1 MKRITERDYGMKRI
15 TQEELKIIQMDILS
29 AVDKFCRDNNI
40 NYSLSAGTL
49 LGAIRHKGYIPWD
62 DDIDIA
68 MSRDEY
74 NHFEKIFPEVLD
86 GKYELISIYRDNNWL
101 RPYAVIVDNRTI
113 MNEEQNEEEHG
124 VTIDLFPI
132 DDVPDSDDDFKK
144 YVSKLK
150 FSKRLRDIKRMKW
163 RKGRTF
169 TKNLYLM
176 FLKSLIFFISSRMIV
191 RYCDRVAQLNNGKG
205 YTKCYETSFGYYA
218 PRSFDKKVFDEFVEK
233 PFEDRQYMCYKNY
246 DNYLSNTYGDYMTP
260 PPVDKRASTHVFNAY
275 WK

>member
-1 MKRITERDYGMKRI
+1 
-15 TQEELKIIQMDILS
+15 MDILS
-29 AVDKFCRDNNI
+29 AVDKFCRENDI

-68 MSRDEY
+68 MSRVEY
-74 NHFEKIFPEVLD
+74 NRFEKIFPEMLD
-86 GKYELISIYRDNNWL
+86 GKYELVSIYRDKNWL

-113 MNEEQNEEEHG
+113 MNEEQNEEDHG

-132 DDVPDSDDDFKK
+132 DDVPDNDGDFKK
-144 YVSKLK
+144 YIAKLK
-150 FSKRLRDIKRMKW
+150 FSKSLRDIKRMKW
-163 RKGRTF
+163 RRGRSLV
-169 TKNLYLM
+169 KNLYLM
-176 FLKSLIFFISSRMIV
+176 FLKSLLYFVSGRKIV
-191 RYCDRVAQLNNGKG
+191 CYCDCVAQLNNGKG

-218 PRSFDKKVFDEFVEK
+218 PKAFDKNVFDEFVEK
-233 PFEDRQYMCYKNY
+233 PFEDRLYMCYKNF